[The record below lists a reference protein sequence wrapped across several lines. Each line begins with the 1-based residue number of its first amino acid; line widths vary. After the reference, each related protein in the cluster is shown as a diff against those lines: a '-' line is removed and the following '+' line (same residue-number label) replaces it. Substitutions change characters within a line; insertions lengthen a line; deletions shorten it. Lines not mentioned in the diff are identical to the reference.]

1 MRSSGN
7 HDSEGP
13 LTRGLRS
20 RCRREAA
27 AARPDTSAQACA
39 GPGVRHGP
47 RGGSGHRVGGPA
59 ASWSWGRRR
68 AQRRRRSSRW
78 EEREE
83 PGGLRRGPGL
93 AWKEAVTS
101 PLRAHSSHFGVR
113 PQTRLHLGLSEV
125 LSAREGGA
133 LGPEPLLAPTDGE
146 ASGLGAPLGPRE
158 QGLGTRAPLTVQR
171 TAFPHA
177 PVQRNLGGMCGTRS
191 PVWALFLRWF
201 RPQNFSLDSTCLGVP
216 QG

>member
-13 LTRGLRS
+13 LTHGLRS

-68 AQRRRRSSRW
+68 AQRWRRSSCGKSAKSQQASGGAGAALKGGGDPSPPHTHFTFRGSPPNPFAL
-78 EEREE
+78 RVVRTAVCTRGRGSGTRTP
-83 PGGLRRGPGL
+83 PGAHPRRGQRPRGAPGAQGAGGSAPGL
-93 AWKEAVTS
+93 PSPCIGQLSPCPSSEKFGGVWNAVPS
-101 PLRAHSSHFGVR
+101 VGSV
-113 PQTRLHLGLSEV
+113 
-125 LSAREGGA
+125 
-133 LGPEPLLAPTDGE
+133 
-146 ASGLGAPLGPRE
+146 
-158 QGLGTRAPLTVQR
+158 
-171 TAFPHA
+171 
-177 PVQRNLGGMCGTRS
+177 
-191 PVWALFLRWF
+191 LRWF